1 MPTLRQL
8 EYLVAVADLQHF
20 GRAAD
25 ACHVSQPTLSQ
36 QLRALEDRLG
46 VILIERRASGA
57 ELTPIGREIS
67 ARARRL
73 AIEVQD
79 IRDLARRAGERLV
92 GTLRFGVTPT
102 LGPYLMPPIVA
113 TLHREQPDLRMH
125 IREGIPEEQALALA
139 RGALDM
145 LLGPLP
151 IDSADLEIQPLFR
164 ERLFLVA
171 APDHP
176 LAIQEKPQLAQLK
189 GAQVLSLDTRHH
201 LHRQVAA
208 ICTELGMVLL
218 RDYEGTSLDSVHQMA
233 ASGIGLAV
241 LPELYVRSDVV
252 GRTGVTVLELEGWA
266 FTRSIA
272 AAWRAGAAYES
283 AYRMIATR
291 IQTEARSLLG
301 LPDGPSQ
308 AER

>member
-1 MPTLRQL
+1 
-8 EYLVAVADLQHF
+8 
-20 GRAAD
+20 
-25 ACHVSQPTLSQ
+25 
-36 QLRALEDRLG
+36 
-46 VILIERRASGA
+46 
-57 ELTPIGREIS
+57 
-67 ARARRL
+67 
-73 AIEVQD
+73 
-79 IRDLARRAGERLV
+79 
-92 GTLRFGVTPT
+92 
-102 LGPYLMPPIVA
+102 MPPIVA

-125 IREGIPEEQALALA
+125 IREGIPEEQALALS

-176 LAIQEKPQLAQLK
+176 LASQAKLNLAQLK

-241 LPELYVRSDVV
+241 LPELYVRSDVI

-291 IQTEARSLLG
+291 IQSEARALLG
-301 LPDGPSQ
+301 TTDGPYQ
-308 AER
+308 VER